1 MRLAVLTPTPAR
13 SVRAPGLVRAYRRK
27 AHPNQPR
34 AVFKPGSNR
43 TPLPAEQ
50 RPDAEGA
57 ATAKKYRKI
66 PVCVSFGFVGSG
78 FHGLQSQ
85 PMRPDLPTVAATL
98 RQALLKSGAIAESNF
113 EPLSR
118 TKWSLSSRTDKGV
131 HAAGAAASFRM
142 ETLPEQLEQ
151 LDDGRVALSA
161 AEVERINGLLPPAVR
176 VFGALKV
183 RKGFD
188 ARLCASSREYEY
200 LLPLA
205 ALGGSSTEE

>member
-13 SVRAPGLVRAYRRK
+13 SVRTPGLVRAYRRK

-131 HAAGAAASFRM
+131 HAAGAAATGRLLAGRRRRRM
-142 ETLPEQLEQ
+142 
-151 LDDGRVALSA
+151 RVAQPGWRARWCGRSRSTHAPRPSRANQACLDRLDWRA
-161 AEVERINGLLPPAVR
+161 APRLYEARRGGLPR
-176 VFGALKV
+176 
-183 RKGFD
+183 
-188 ARLCASSREYEY
+188 
-200 LLPLA
+200 
-205 ALGGSSTEE
+205 